1 MAKKEFPDKQAAK
14 PQEKEKPAANEG
26 GAGGLLGDFSS
37 KISGLTSKLFG
48 IFKFILAIIL
58 LPLLYSTIVSF
69 INEFS
74 QIDTG
79 LQRIFYS
86 GVASFLG
93 IYLFIWEPAVIYNK
107 GHRLMEVTF
116 SFFKPM
122 VNVAPFLLPIYTIFI
137 FIIYGILSFWVRGS
151 WLIQY
156 ALFLI
161 GFTGILHL
169 VFASKTIRSK
179 KGDFLKANYIF
190 SSCFIFIL
198 NLSLMALGLS
208 FIFERFSFVNFCNVS
223 FTTFQ
228 NILQAAF
235 KQLFM
240 F

>member
-1 MAKKEFPDKQAAK
+1 
-14 PQEKEKPAANEG
+14 
-26 GAGGLLGDFSS
+26 
-37 KISGLTSKLFG
+37 
-48 IFKFILAIIL
+48 
-58 LPLLYSTIVSF
+58 
-69 INEFS
+69 
-74 QIDTG
+74 
-79 LQRIFYS
+79 
-86 GVASFLG
+86 
-93 IYLFIWEPAVIYNK
+93 
-107 GHRLMEVTF
+107 
-116 SFFKPM
+116 
-122 VNVAPFLLPIYTIFI
+122 VAPFLLPIYMIFI